1 MWAKENSNQDIMEK
15 MGLLD
20 SSLPYA
26 FECVSLGLNNS
37 LTSRKPSVRIVVDEA
52 CFNYSV
58 HQANINGTSEMIKK
72 SLEQEVMAFSP
83 HGAALIEMLN
93 TLCELEGLL
102 E

>member
-52 CFNYSV
+52 CFN
-58 HQANINGTSEMIKK
+58 GTSEMIKK